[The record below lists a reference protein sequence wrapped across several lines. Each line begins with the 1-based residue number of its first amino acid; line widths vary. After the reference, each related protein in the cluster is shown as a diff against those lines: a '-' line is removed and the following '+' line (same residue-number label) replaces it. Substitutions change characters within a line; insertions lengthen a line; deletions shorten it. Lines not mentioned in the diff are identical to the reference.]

1 MNGSMVNPGRTIRIF
16 LLDGA
21 ADGVLTAEV
30 MNWVGKAIGAPLS
43 RLPDVLNRP
52 ELNRP
57 GVYILIGEDVDDP
70 GREKVYFGEADS
82 LKERLKQHAG
92 DEAKEFATRFVAF
105 SSKDENLTKGHVRY
119 IESRLVSLAKAAR
132 RVNLVNSNSPPEG
145 NLPEADLADMDFF
158 IGQVQLVLPILGVS
172 ALQPVPK
179 APSAGHRATS
189 KAESATPSDQVV
201 FEFKSGAAIAQMVEV
216 GAEFV
221 VLKGSTAKLGSPDA
235 AWNYKP
241 LREKLMSQGKL
252 QVELDGKALRFL
264 EDIPFSSP
272 SAAAAI
278 ICASNINGR
287 MAWRV
292 KGTAT
297 PYKNWLVGKLAS
309 ATDEGTSPV

>member
-1 MNGSMVNPGRTIRIF
+1 MNDSMVNRGRTIRIF

-30 MNWVGKAIGAPLS
+30 MNWVGKAIAAPLS

-82 LKERLKQHAG
+82 LKERLKQHAS

-119 IESRLVSLAKAAR
+119 IESRVVGLAKAAG
-132 RVNLVNSNSPPEG
+132 RVSLVNSNSPPEG

-158 IGQVQLVLPILGVS
+158 IEQVQLVLPILGVS

-179 APSAGHRATS
+179 IPSAGHEVTS
-189 KAESATPSDQVV
+189 KAEAASSSDQVV
-201 FEFKSGAAIAQMVEV
+201 FELKSGSAIAQMVQIGTES
-216 GAEFV
+216 V
-221 VLKGSTAKLGSPDA
+221 VLKGSTAKLGPPDA
-235 AWNYKP
+235 TWGYKSR
-241 LREKLMSQGKL
+241 REKLVLQGKL
-252 QVELDGKALRFL
+252 GLEPDGKTLRFL
-264 EDIPFSSP
+264 EDTPFSSP
-272 SAAAAI
+272 SAAAAV
-278 ICASNINGR
+278 ICATSIKRAHGLEGERHNDALQSLARWQTCVRGR
-287 MAWRV
+287 
-292 KGTAT
+292 
-297 PYKNWLVGKLAS
+297 
-309 ATDEGTSPV
+309 